1 MRYHLLLV
9 LTVVIL
15 FAGCATTQQ
24 PSSMNQLQIKVA
36 QLENK
41 LEQKDQEIEDL
52 KYQIKDI
59 STQVEESAK
68 AQPSESVESTKSSS
82 SSSVSSNDI
91 IRVAASAIDV
101 QNALKKAGYY
111 DGKVDGKVGERTK
124 SAIAQFQ
131 KDHNLKNDGV
141 VGKKTWIELKKY
153 LNQ

>member
-1 MRYHLLLV
+1 MRFHFLIV
-9 LTVVIL
+9 LAVVTML
-15 FAGCATTQQ
+15 AGCATTQQ

-52 KYQIKDI
+52 KYQIKDL
-59 STQVEESAK
+59 STQVEETAK
-68 AQPSESVESTKSSS
+68 SQSSEPVESSKTSAVSSS
-82 SSSVSSNDI
+82 SSSDI

-111 DGKVDGKVGERTK
+111 DGKVDGKIGERTK